1 MNGMKVLAAVGVAA
15 AVAAGCATATKSG
28 KSCEPLFNGKD
39 LDGWGAFLVDPNV
52 KMADVWS
59 VKDGLLVCRGEPMG
73 YLHTKRTFTNFR
85 LRVEW
90 RWAPGGK
97 AGNSGVLLRVNGEPK
112 GLPRCIE
119 CQLKSGD
126 AGAIYGFHGMKV
138 AGAADR
144 FMEKTTPNTGEMRGV
159 KKIEGAENPPG
170 EWNVYEIELVGG
182 ALTAK
187 VNGKKVNEATGC
199 EIVAGQI
206 GLQSEGGE
214 IHFRRV
220 CIEPLP

>member
-1 MNGMKVLAAVGVAA
+1 MKGMKVLAAVGVAA
-15 AVAAGCATATKSG
+15 AVAAGIASAADAKV
-28 KSCEPLFNGKD
+28 EALFNGKD

-52 KMADVWS
+52 TMADVWS
-59 VKDGLLVCRGEPMG
+59 VKDGILVCRGEPMG
-73 YLHTKRTFTNFR
+73 YLHTKRTFTNFK
-85 LRVEW
+85 LIVEW

-170 EWNVYEIELVGG
+170 EWNVYEIELAGG
-182 ALTAK
+182 VLTAK

-199 EIVAGQI
+199 EVVAGQI

-214 IHFRRV
+214 IHFRKV